1 MTETRELLNEALQ
14 ILLKQHSDIIAEA
27 GESEE
32 RTREHM
38 ICERLY
44 DLIATALE
52 AEL

>member
-1 MTETRELLNEALQ
+1 MTKTNELLNEALQ
-14 ILLKQHSDIIAEA
+14 VLLKQHSDIIEEV
-27 GESEE
+27 GVSEE

-52 AEL
+52 AE